1 MPAGR
6 NFCGLFGAGVYA
18 AAETL
23 AQPLDEVADEN
34 RAGDVP
40 GLKCTIVYK
49 PIIYSPYVFKLLSGP
64 YLMSL

>member
-6 NFCGLFGAGVYA
+6 NFRGLFGAGVLA
-18 AAETL
+18 AAETV

-40 GLKCTIVYK
+40 GLKCTSAWK
-49 PIIYSPYVFKLLSGP
+49 PISHSWYVFKLLSGP